1 MTMNTRFN
9 FVLNFAAIALVAGW
23 TAKAAEPVV
32 VENLQSIT
40 ATVEAIDVNKRLVT
54 LRGPE
59 GRTETIEVPPEA
71 RNLAQVKVGDKL
83 VVKYYQSVGASLT
96 PKAYAATT
104 SGNATTAVAGARAA
118 PGAKP
123 AGVVGGT
130 VSATVTIQSVDSKTN
145 TVSFTGPEGMVRNVQ
160 VKDPAAQKFVATL
173 KKGDL
178 VDLTYTE
185 ALAVSVEA
193 AK

>member
-1 MTMNTRFN
+1 MKTRASLFIN
-9 FVLNFAAIALVAGW
+9 IAAVAGLAAGVN
-23 TAKAAEPVV
+23 TARAADPVSV
-32 VENLQSIT
+32 DKLQTIS
-40 ATVEAIDVNKRLVT
+40 ATVEAIDLKTRMVT

-83 VVKYYQSVGASLT
+83 VVKYYQSVGASLK

-104 SGNATTAVAGARAA
+104 SGNADAAVAGARAA

-123 AGVVGGT
+123 AGAVGGT
-130 VSATVTIQSVDSKTN
+130 VSATVTIDSVDQKTN
-145 TVSFTGPEGMVRNVQ
+145 TVTFKGPEGMLRNVQ
-160 VKDPAAQKFVATL
+160 VQDPAAQKFVATL

-178 VDLTYTE
+178 VELTYTE

>member
-1 MTMNTRFN
+1 MNFKAG
-9 FVLNFAAIALVAGW
+9 FLASIAAIAGLAAGAG
-23 TAKAAEPVV
+23 TARAADPVN
-32 VENLQSIT
+32 VENLQTIT
-40 ATVEAIDVNKRLVT
+40 ATVEAIDLKTRMVT

-59 GRTETIEVPPEA
+59 GRTETINVPPEA

-83 VVKYYQSVGASLT
+83 VVKYYQSVGAALK
-96 PKAYAATT
+96 PKGTAAAP
-104 SGNATTAVAGARAA
+104 GAADAAVAAARAE

-130 VSATVTIQSVDSKTN
+130 VSATVTVESVDQKTS
-145 TVSFTGPEGMVRNVQ
+145 TVTFKGPEGQVRHVQ
-160 VKDPAAQKFVATL
+160 VKDPAAQKFAATL
-173 KKGDL
+173 KKGDQ

-193 AK
+193 AR